1 MSETTQHKENAMHIP
16 DSMLQGS
23 ICPVTA
29 TVSTAGIIAAAYFGH
44 KAKDKPS
51 AARFGAVTALIFA
64 GQMMNFPIMDGTSG
78 HLLGGVLAASLLGTP
93 FGVLAIALVVTI
105 QGLVFSDGGVTV
117 LGANIFNMAILGAG
131 AGGMLRAALA
141 GRWRGVFGSYAAT
154 ALAAWASVLLASFA
168 VSAEL
173 AADGQIAFFKVL
185 PAMLGTH
192 ALTGIGEAAI
202 TVAGCL
208 LFAGKTAPAGI
219 ATRQAAAPL
228 TAAAVIALMLS
239 PFASGFPD
247 GLEWVGR
254 KYHFLHESAP
264 AFAGP
269 LSDYA
274 FPWVGNEI
282 LSTGVAGL
290 MGVIIS
296 FGVAWI
302 MLRLTGVPTSG
313 QRIR

>member
-1 MSETTQHKENAMHIP
+1 MHIP

-29 TVSTAGIIAAAYFGH
+29 TVSAAGIIAAAYFGH
-44 KAKDKPS
+44 KVKDKPS
-51 AARFGAVTALIFA
+51 AARFGAVTALVFA

-93 FGVLAIALVVTI
+93 FGILAIALVVI
-105 QGLVFSDGGVTV
+105 VQSLLFSDGGVTV

-131 AGGMLRAALA
+131 VGGMLRATLA
-141 GRWRGVFGSYAAT
+141 DRWQGAYGKHAAT
-154 ALAAWASVLLASFA
+154 AVAAWLSVLLASFA
-168 VSAEL
+168 VSVEL
-173 AADGQIAFFKVL
+173 AVDGQIAFLRVV

-192 ALTGIGEAAI
+192 ALIGIGESVM

-208 LFAGKTAPAGI
+208 LLVEKSAPARTAGGQV
-219 ATRQAAAPL
+219 AVPL

-269 LSDYA
+269 LSDYTV
-274 FPWVGNEI
+274 PSLSNEM

-290 MGVIIS
+290 LGVVIS
-296 FGVAWI
+296 FGIAWT
-302 MLRLTGVPTSG
+302 MLRLMDVSTSR
-313 QRIR
+313 QRII